1 MAQQI
6 HQLLFAVDAARA
18 FEIALEIG
26 INQDVLEGD
35 SEMVIHA
42 LANEAPYWSIF
53 GNFIEHA
60 RFFFFFNFFFNSFRW
75 LSFSHTKREGN
86 RLAHNLAK
94 HSISF
99 SHTPSCFSS

>member
-35 SEMVIHA
+35 YEMVIHA
-42 LANEAPYWSIF
+42 LANEAPYRSIF
-53 GNFIEHA
+53 GNFIEDA
-60 RFFFFFNFFFNSFRW
+60 RFFLIFF
-75 LSFSHTKREGN
+75 
-86 RLAHNLAK
+86 
-94 HSISF
+94 
-99 SHTPSCFSS
+99 

>member
-1 MAQQI
+1 MERCLKRQI
-6 HQLLFAVDAARA
+6 GPRLHSYPGFKWAYYCIHGSTNSSTSIAVDAARA

-53 GNFIEHA
+53 GNFIENA
-60 RFFFFFNFFFNSFRW
+60 RFFFFFKFFF
-75 LSFSHTKREGN
+75 
-86 RLAHNLAK
+86 
-94 HSISF
+94 
-99 SHTPSCFSS
+99 